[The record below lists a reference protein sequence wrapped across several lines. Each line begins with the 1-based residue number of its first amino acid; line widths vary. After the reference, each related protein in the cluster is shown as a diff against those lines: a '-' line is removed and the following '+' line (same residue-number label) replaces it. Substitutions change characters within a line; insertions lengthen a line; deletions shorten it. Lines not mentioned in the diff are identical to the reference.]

1 MVHEDWRNNRRN
13 KNPYGRK
20 ERRKNAMRL
29 GGFLDCFDPSSVV
42 EIACKGEPVR
52 KCTVSAAL
60 SDDRYPAVDYV
71 VLSGSVTFKDDV
83 VHIPVIWKLT

>member
-1 MVHEDWRNNRRN
+1 MLLED
-13 KNPYGRK
+13 
-20 ERRKNAMRL
+20 
-29 GGFLDCFDPSSVV
+29 FLECFDPSSVV

-71 VLSGSVTFKDDV
+71 VLPGSVTFKDDV
-83 VHIPVIWKLT
+83 VHIPVAWNLTWGTFKKSIDEYFANKKACG